1 MAIAAISERAVP
13 HNLEAERALLGSI
26 LLDNGALNV
35 ALETVSKEDFFSEAH
50 RTTFEKMLDLSEKN
64 RTIDLVTLSEELSK
78 DGLLEKAG
86 GAAYLAALTDGVPIG
101 TAAAVPEYS
110 RIVKEKSLIRRLIN
124 ASNNVISRCL
134 EGTDDPETLIDL
146 AQSQVFDIAEQ
157 KVVSGFSNVR
167 DIVKSSFGTIDVL
180 FDRGQ
185 RVTGIETGFVDLDNL
200 TSGLQPGE
208 LVVVAGRPSLGKT
221 ALALNVAAH
230 AAVKNKK
237 VVGIFSLEMS
247 KESLVIRLLCSEA
260 GIDSHK
266 LRTGFSSREDWNK
279 MMRTLGRLAAAPLF
293 IEDSPA
299 LSIMQIRAKARRL
312 KAEKGLDLLIVDFL
326 QLVSGHGRF
335 ENRTQEVSFIS
346 RSLKS
351 IAKEL
356 RVPVMALSQLS
367 RAPEQRPGQRPQL
380 SDLRESGCLAGDT
393 LIMRGDT
400 GELATIKSLAERA
413 QQSPLPVY
421 ALDENL
427 KVVPRTLVKAFS
439 SGRKKVYELALRSG
453 RTIKASANHPFRA
466 LRGWQT
472 LDSLRVGD
480 HIATPTELEP
490 PEAQGM
496 LSEDEIILLAHLL
509 GDGCILPRQPFH
521 YTSADPE
528 NVSAVSSAAKSLF
541 NIVPRVVRQ
550 KNWWHV
556 YLPSPRRLA
565 RGIRHPIA
573 DWFKKL
579 GVPMAHSYGKLMP
592 SAIFRSPYST
602 VALFLRHLWATDGN
616 ISWRLTRGR
625 KPAGAIYYATTSKTL
640 AMQVQ
645 HLLLRL
651 GIPSTVRFV
660 AQKGH
665 RPNYHVHV
673 QGSVPQLRFL
683 RIVGTHGARGKI
695 AEELTGVLEAI
706 IPNPNIDVLPKEA
719 WRFLVEPAK
728 AAAGMSWRDVARSIG
743 TAYCGSRLFKH
754 GIGRERLE
762 RLATALKSD
771 VLHRHAASEI
781 AWDEIVS
788 IAPLGIEEVYDATV
802 EGAHNF
808 VANDLIVHNSIEQDA
823 DVVIFIFRE
832 RRAAE
837 EAEGET
843 ERGGVETKL
852 IIGKQRNGPTG
863 EVPVVFMKPFARFE
877 NKAREQEQSFE

>member
-1 MAIAAISERAVP
+1 MATLTVNDRTVP

-26 LLDNGALNV
+26 LFDNGALNV
-35 ALETVSKEDFFSEAH
+35 ALDTVSKDDFFSEAH

-101 TAAAVPEYS
+101 ASAAIPEYS

-124 ASNNVISRCL
+124 ASNNVIARCL

-157 KVVSGFSNVR
+157 KVVSDFSNVR

-185 RVTGIETGFVDLDNL
+185 RVTGVETGFVDLDNL

-230 AAVKNKK
+230 AAIKSRK

-279 MMRTLGRLAAAPLF
+279 MTRALGRLADAALF
-293 IEDSPA
+293 IEDSAA

-335 ENRTQEVSFIS
+335 ENRTQEVSYIS
-346 RSLKS
+346 RGLKS

-380 SDLRESGCLAGDT
+380 SDLRESG
-393 LIMRGDT
+393 
-400 GELATIKSLAERA
+400 
-413 QQSPLPVY
+413 
-421 ALDENL
+421 
-427 KVVPRTLVKAFS
+427 
-439 SGRKKVYELALRSG
+439 
-453 RTIKASANHPFRA
+453 
-466 LRGWQT
+466 
-472 LDSLRVGD
+472 
-480 HIATPTELEP
+480 
-490 PEAQGM
+490 
-496 LSEDEIILLAHLL
+496 
-509 GDGCILPRQPFH
+509 
-521 YTSADPE
+521 
-528 NVSAVSSAAKSLF
+528 
-541 NIVPRVVRQ
+541 
-550 KNWWHV
+550 
-556 YLPSPRRLA
+556 
-565 RGIRHPIA
+565 
-573 DWFKKL
+573 
-579 GVPMAHSYGKLMP
+579 
-592 SAIFRSPYST
+592 
-602 VALFLRHLWATDGN
+602 
-616 ISWRLTRGR
+616 
-625 KPAGAIYYATTSKTL
+625 
-640 AMQVQ
+640 
-645 HLLLRL
+645 
-651 GIPSTVRFV
+651 
-660 AQKGH
+660 
-665 RPNYHVHV
+665 
-673 QGSVPQLRFL
+673 
-683 RIVGTHGARGKI
+683 
-695 AEELTGVLEAI
+695 
-706 IPNPNIDVLPKEA
+706 
-719 WRFLVEPAK
+719 
-728 AAAGMSWRDVARSIG
+728 
-743 TAYCGSRLFKH
+743 
-754 GIGRERLE
+754 
-762 RLATALKSD
+762 
-771 VLHRHAASEI
+771 
-781 AWDEIVS
+781 
-788 IAPLGIEEVYDATV
+788 
-802 EGAHNF
+802 
-808 VANDLIVHNSIEQDA
+808 SIEQDA

-843 ERGGVETKL
+843 DRGGIETKL

-877 NKAREQEQSFE
+877 SKAREQEQSFE